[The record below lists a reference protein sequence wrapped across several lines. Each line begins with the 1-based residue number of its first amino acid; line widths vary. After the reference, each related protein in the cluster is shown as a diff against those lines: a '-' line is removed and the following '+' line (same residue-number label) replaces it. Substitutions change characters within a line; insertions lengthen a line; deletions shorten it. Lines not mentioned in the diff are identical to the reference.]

1 MAIFRVNK
9 NKNYTVMS
17 NYHLKD
23 MNMSF
28 KAKGLLS
35 MMLSLPD
42 DWDYSIT
49 GLSKISKENEKAIK
63 IILNELKELGYLRI
77 VKMMPNE
84 TKSGRIEYIYDIYEM
99 SAYKKQEYQ
108 KQGVEFQEVEKQDV
122 EKQEVEKQEVEKG
135 GQINTN
141 IQNTNIQNTKKQN
154 TKKQNT
160 NDILSCEVLKIGENN
175 DKVKTEIYKEIIDY
189 LNNRTKS
196 NYKYTS
202 KATQVKINARLNEG
216 YSLND
221 FIVVIDKKCDEW
233 LNTDFE
239 QYLCPETLFGTKFE
253 KYLNQKVIK
262 TKRTLKDISMAE
274 IDMAIELERGGK
286 EKYDEDG
293 IF

>member
-23 MNMSF
+23 TNMSF

-99 SAYKKQEYQ
+99 SVYKKQEYQ
-108 KQGVEFQEVEKQDV
+108 KQGVEFQEVEKQ
-122 EKQEVEKQEVEKG
+122 EVEKQQVEKG

-141 IQNTNIQNTKKQN
+141 IQNTKNQNTKKEEMI
-154 TKKQNT
+154 T
-160 NDILSCEVLKIGENN
+160 ILKN
-175 DKVKTEIYKEIIDY
+175 
-189 LNNRTKS
+189 
-196 NYKYTS
+196 
-202 KATQVKINARLNEG
+202 
-216 YSLND
+216 
-221 FIVVIDKKCDEW
+221 
-233 LNTDFE
+233 
-239 QYLCPETLFGTKFE
+239 
-253 KYLNQKVIK
+253 
-262 TKRTLKDISMAE
+262 
-274 IDMAIELERGGK
+274 
-286 EKYDEDG
+286 
-293 IF
+293 